1 MNVEIG
7 GQPVLVVTKNIAS
20 KSSRAA
26 ENEFACPAENEFACS
41 HSVVGASH

>member
-7 GQPVLVVTKNIAS
+7 GQPVPVVTKHIAS

-26 ENEFACPAENEFACS
+26 KNEFACS